1 MSNKP
6 TVPAEQAAEITAVLL
21 KPHTHAGQDY
31 AAGESIQVTAETK
44 AWLQASGVVGTQEDQ
59 HHG

>member
-1 MSNKP
+1 MTSKP
-6 TVPAEQAAEITAVLL
+6 TVPAKQAAEITVVLQ
-21 KPHTHAGQDY
+21 KTHTHAGKAY
-31 AAGESIQVTAETK
+31 AAGESIQVTAETQ

>member
-6 TVPAEQAAEITAVLL
+6 TVPALQAAETTVVLL

>member
-1 MSNKP
+1 MSNKT
-6 TVPAEQAAEITAVLL
+6 TVPAQQAAAISVVLL

-31 AAGESIQVTAETK
+31 AAGESIQVTAETQ
-44 AWLQASGVVGTQEDQ
+44 AWLQATGVVGTQEDQ

>member
-6 TVPAEQAAEITAVLL
+6 TVPALQDAETTVVLL

-31 AAGESIQVTAETK
+31 AAGESIQVTVETK
-44 AWLQASGVVGTQEDQ
+44 AWLQASGVIGTQEDQ